1 MHVMSAAA
9 AAAAQQQQQQSSLK
23 QRSVLS
29 GPPPPLASALLLRSM
44 YTSRIRENCD
54 VKYYY
59 PPLPYHGMVGHV
71 YTLALHSRSRPPHSP
86 RVCAGVCTRA
96 CTNPGARVYRRGCA
110 RQFCVCVH
118 ADSQSAALVIHQAG
132 DVHRLWAGVGLRTRE
147 SPTVWSALS
156 RRPLPPRCHSTPCR
170 LASPVGAPQR
180 VTVCVCLCVCN
191 ARRYLPRYPRSP
203 HTLLPPCTPR
213 HCPGWVQR
221 RKPPAA
227 TDEHLATR
235 GLRAYSQTR

>member
-1 MHVMSAAA
+1 MRLSSLCNKAIRWTKVLAHEMESDIQSSGYTGGGGGSGGSGDDDAGVGGGGNDADDTQGGGYTDSGGGGGSGGSGDDDAGGGGGDDAGGAGGAEVHVMSAAA

-118 ADSQSAALVIHQAG
+118 ADSRVRIRSEPAG
-132 DVHRLWAGVGLRTRE
+132 
-147 SPTVWSALS
+147 
-156 RRPLPPRCHSTPCR
+156 C
-170 LASPVGAPQR
+170 
-180 VTVCVCLCVCN
+180 
-191 ARRYLPRYPRSP
+191 
-203 HTLLPPCTPR
+203 
-213 HCPGWVQR
+213 
-221 RKPPAA
+221 
-227 TDEHLATR
+227 
-235 GLRAYSQTR
+235 

>member
-1 MHVMSAAA
+1 M
-9 AAAAQQQQQQSSLK
+9 
-23 QRSVLS
+23 
-29 GPPPPLASALLLRSM
+29 
-44 YTSRIRENCD
+44 
-54 VKYYY
+54 
-59 PPLPYHGMVGHV
+59 
-71 YTLALHSRSRPPHSP
+71 
-86 RVCAGVCTRA
+86 
-96 CTNPGARVYRRGCA
+96 
-110 RQFCVCVH
+110 
-118 ADSQSAALVIHQAG
+118 QSAALVIHQAG

-170 LASPVGAPQR
+170 QASPVGAPQR
-180 VTVCVCLCVCN
+180 VCVCVCVCLCVCN

-221 RKPPAA
+221 RKPLAA

-235 GLRAYSQTR
+235 GLRAYSHTRICMYAHTKLTRAPAPIHARTRVRTRARTYTCTHAWRMGWSRTAV